1 MESTEREIYNFYK
14 KPVGKTE
21 KSQVNNLSCHPKK
34 LEKVKQ
40 IKPKSSRRKAWINI
54 RVEINELGKKKKQ
67 RKINETKSSF
77 SDQEQGKDVHSH
89 RF

>member
-1 MESTEREIYNFYK
+1 MESTEREIYYFYK

-40 IKPKSSRRKAWINI
+40 IKTKSSRRKAWINI
-54 RVEINELGKKKKQ
+54 RVEINELEKKTE
-67 RKINETKSSF
+67 KINETKSSF

-89 RF
+89 HF

>member
-40 IKPKSSRRKAWINI
+40 IKPKSSRRKA
-54 RVEINELGKKKKQ
+54 
-67 RKINETKSSF
+67 
-77 SDQEQGKDVHSH
+77 
-89 RF
+89 